1 MGICSTTY
9 GDLVCRG
16 CKRFAHEIVEWNGY
30 SLEQRET
37 IWLRLEEVRGQAA
50 TQAFM
55 IVDVSAYLSFCRA
68 QKLSP
73 TLAADGLYDVLTEL
87 VRIAAPLSSAG
98 LREKE
103 APLDQDPE
111 ALAVMRKLDK
121 QIYGRALAM
130 YERSFRVSQA

>member
-30 SLEQRET
+30 SPDQRET
-37 IWLRLEEVRGQAA
+37 IWSRLEETRSQAV

-55 IVDVSAYLSFCRA
+55 IVDVSTYLSFCRN
-68 QKLSP
+68 QNLST

-87 VRIAAPLSSAG
+87 VRIGACLSSAG

-103 APLDQDPE
+103 VSDRDPE
-111 ALAVMRKLDK
+111 ALTVMRQLDR
-121 QIYGRALAM
+121 QIYARALAM
-130 YERSFRVSQA
+130 YERNFRISQT

>member
-1 MGICSTTY
+1 M
-9 GDLVCRG
+9 CRG

-30 SLEQRET
+30 SPEQRET
-37 IWLRLEEVRGQAA
+37 IWSRLEETRSQAV

-55 IVDVSAYLSFCRA
+55 IVDVSAYLSFCRT
-68 QKLSP
+68 QNLST

-87 VRIAAPLSSAG
+87 VRMGASLSSAG

-103 APLDQDPE
+103 ASERDPE
-111 ALAVMRKLDK
+111 ALTVMRKLDQ

-130 YERSFRVSQA
+130 YERNFRVSQT